1 MKTTL
6 ATAAALLAASLS
18 LAQAQN
24 RALLLPGQN
33 LAGAGTITDV
43 GEFAMNS
50 HGSWVGLVQTDLP
63 TPTGYAVLVRD
74 GQPVFLPD
82 GVTLGPGFS
91 VSANTL
97 GLDDVGNVVYTAIDP
112 ATGDWHLMR
121 NTTTVLKRGELV
133 DVDNDG
139 VAEPV
144 TGFRAVHLAKDGSG
158 ALYAVLGAEGDLHL
172 LRLLR
177 TDAGAL
183 EIQVVLTPGHV
194 LPTGGTVSEF
204 DIQSLRYRS
213 QLASNAAGD
222 LAFALQ
228 FKGVFQYSLAGGTLA
243 TVVKQGD
250 PSPFANF
257 DWDIDLY
264 QSVALSDAG
273 DVYFPSELAGNG
285 QSLDVLAANQQA
297 LLFEGQ
303 PLKFPSG
310 QAVGHI
316 YPSRS
321 VRVSAKGEVL
331 WAGLFKNAAGTV
343 RPGLARDGKVVVL
356 AGTTRVEGHLI
367 DVVSLSQDG
376 GHNFTADGERI
387 LFRGRTA
394 AGDVGLF
401 EVRTTPTVEVIA
413 GCVPK
418 LATLLPGFGSTTG
431 LALGEFF
438 QPILQLTQAQSMEAV
453 PLLFVSPL
461 GTGGCGTLVPGIG
474 EVLISLQ
481 PELLVVSAPS
491 AKFGDTAF
499 FALPTLPQTLAVQ
512 GLAIHAQGLWLDAAS
527 PFEFARLS
535 NAMRYVVGL

>member
-18 LAQAQN
+18 PAEAQN
-24 RALLLPGQN
+24 RALLLPGQT
-33 LAGAGTITDV
+33 LPGAGTITNV

-50 HGSWVGLVQTDLP
+50 HGSWVGLAQTDQP
-63 TPTGYAVLVRD
+63 TPVGYAVLVRD
-74 GQPVFLPD
+74 GQPVFIPD
-82 GVTLGPGFS
+82 GIALGPTFS
-91 VSANTL
+91 PSFL
-97 GLDDVGNVVYTAIDP
+97 DLDDQGNIGYTAVDP

-121 NTTTVLKRGELV
+121 NATSLVKRGELV
-133 DVDNDG
+133 DLDNDG
-139 VAEPV
+139 VAGPV

-158 ALYAVLGAEGDLHL
+158 ALYAVLLAEGDFHL
-172 LRLLR
+172 VRLLR
-177 TDAGAL
+177 TSTGVL
-183 EIQVVLTPGHV
+183 ESQVVLGHGQV
-194 LPTGGTVSEF
+194 LPTGASVSTF
-204 DIQSLRYRS
+204 DIQTLRFRS
-213 QLASNAAGD
+213 QLASNAGGD
-222 LAFALQ
+222 LAFALPQ
-228 FKGVFQYSLAGGTLA
+228 KGVFQYSLAGETLA
-243 TVVKQGD
+243 TVVKHDD

-257 DWDIDLY
+257 RWDIDVY
-264 QSVALSDAG
+264 QSIALTDAG
-273 DVYFPSELAGNG
+273 DVHFPNELAGNG
-285 QSLDVLAANQQA
+285 PSLDVLAKNQQV
-297 LLFEGQ
+297 LLFQGQ
-303 PLKFPSG
+303 PLDFPSG
-310 QAVGHI
+310 QTVGDI
-316 YPSRS
+316 ATSRS
-321 VRVSAKGEVL
+321 VRVSAEGEVL
-331 WAGLFKNAAGTV
+331 WAGYFQNGAGTV
-343 RPGLARDGKVVVL
+343 RTGLARDGKVVVL
-356 AGTTRVEGHLI
+356 SGVTRVEGQVI
-367 DVVSLSQDG
+367 DSVVLSQDG

-394 AGDVGLF
+394 EGAVGLF

-438 QPILQLTQAQSMEAV
+438 QPILQLTQAQSTEAL

-481 PELLVVSAPS
+481 PELLLVSAPA

>member
-18 LAQAQN
+18 PAEAQN
-24 RALLLPGQN
+24 RALLLPGQT
-33 LAGAGTITDV
+33 LPGAGTIAGV

-63 TPTGYAVLVRD
+63 TPSGYAVLVRD
-74 GQPVFLPD
+74 GQPVFIPD
-82 GVTLGPGFS
+82 GVTLGPS
-91 VSANTL
+91 LSLSANSL
-97 GLDDVGNVVYTAIDP
+97 DLDDEGNVVYTAVDP

-121 NTTTVLKRGELV
+121 NTTTVVKRGELV
-133 DVDNDG
+133 DLDNDG
-139 VAEPV
+139 VDESV

-158 ALYAVLGAEGDLHL
+158 ALYAVLGAEGRYHL
-172 LRLLR
+172 VRLLR
-177 TDAGAL
+177 TDAGTL
-183 EIQVVLTPGHV
+183 EIQVILAQGTP
-194 LPTGGTVSEF
+194 LPTGGTAVTA
-204 DIQSLRYRS
+204 DLQNLRNRS
-213 QLASNAAGD
+213 QLASNASGD
-222 LAFALQ
+222 LAFALA
-228 FKGVFQYSLAGGTLA
+228 FRGVYHYSLATGTLA

-257 DWDIDLY
+257 DWGIDTY
-264 QSVALSDAG
+264 QSVVLSDAG
-273 DVYFPSELAGNG
+273 DVYFPNELDGIG
-285 QSLDVLAANQQA
+285 QSLDVLAQNEQA

-303 PLKFPSG
+303 PLQFPSG
-310 QAVGHI
+310 QAVGGI
-316 YPSRS
+316 APSRS

-331 WAGLFKNAAGTV
+331 WAGFFENAAGTV

-356 AGTTRVEGHLI
+356 AGTTRVEGHII
-367 DVVSLSQDG
+367 DAVALSLEG

-394 AGDVGLF
+394 EGDVGLF

-438 QPILQLTQAQSMEAV
+438 QPILQLNQAQSMEAV

-481 PELLVVSAPS
+481 PELLLVSAPS